1 MTTAWKLVPAEEGKM
16 QVPLLRAVMTAT
28 TLILMISPTTAA
40 LRRSWSWEW
49 DSTCSL
55 KHSIGFPH
63 RPRFWWGLRNSPVI
77 FAARLSTVTIT
88 CRCICGAMDRSTGKD
103 QNRCEAHNPQRFF
116 GFRATVV
123 YKDAATTFRT
133 LDPSHSRISA
143 RCKLITNGSTESNLS
158 CVANVVRL
166 SLFEGTGEPMR
177 RTAESCGTA
186 LVVQTSNTNAPSKTI
201 LELSAMA
208 MLHAVLVALL
218 VVTPARM
225 RTTL

>member
-1 MTTAWKLVPAEEGKM
+1 MMWRWHCTSGLQLPLTMTTAWKLVPAEEGKM

-88 CRCICGAMDRSTGKD
+88 CRWVIETAASSLQDPLNGGFMRIYSCDRPW
-103 QNRCEAHNPQRFF
+103 R
-116 GFRATVV
+116 
-123 YKDAATTFRT
+123 
-133 LDPSHSRISA
+133 L
-143 RCKLITNGSTESNLS
+143 TEL
-158 CVANVVRL
+158 
-166 SLFEGTGEPMR
+166 R
-177 RTAESCGTA
+177 RTWSLIFFSFVFADAYVGPWIA
-186 LVVQTSNTNAPSKTI
+186 VQERTRIAARHTTHSDSSASVLLLCTRMPQQYFAPSIQVTQGFP
-201 LELSAMA
+201 
-208 MLHAVLVALL
+208 HAANSLQ
-218 VVTPARM
+218 TEARNQTFHVSQM
-225 RTTL
+225 W